1 MVNDHITDQI
11 KVAARTLA
19 RAKTIAVT
27 CHVNPDGDAVGSALG
42 FALAA
47 IKTGKEVVI
56 SFGEPFVFPDN
67 FSFLPLDVFVSP
79 QEFPAA
85 PEVMITF
92 DAADRDRLG
101 ELGEAAAA
109 AGTLIV
115 VDHHITN
122 EGFGHINIID
132 PHSAATAM
140 LAYDLIHELG
150 WEIDAVI
157 ASCLHLGL
165 VTDTGRFQYSST
177 TADVFRMA
185 ADLVEAGAD
194 PDQIGQMIFENAP
207 FGYLQV
213 AATVQKRATLEEDL
227 SLVWSFLLDDDLTEA
242 GVTPEDVEGLIDY
255 IRIAREADVA
265 VLLKQ
270 APEGTKASLRS
281 RAVVDVGSL
290 ALALGGGGH
299 ARAAGFTSDGD
310 PSETIERIR
319 DYLRER

>member
-1 MVNDHITDQI
+1 MNDQIAEQI
-11 KVAARTLA
+11 KVAARTLTE
-19 RAKTIAVT
+19 AKTIAVT

-47 IKTGKEVVI
+47 TNAGKEVVV

-67 FSFLPLDVFVSP
+67 FSFLPLEVFISP
-79 QEFPAA
+79 REFPAA
-85 PEVMITF
+85 PEVMVTF

-150 WEIDAVI
+150 WEIDAAI

-227 SLVWSFLLDDDLTEA
+227 SLVWSVLLNDDLTEA